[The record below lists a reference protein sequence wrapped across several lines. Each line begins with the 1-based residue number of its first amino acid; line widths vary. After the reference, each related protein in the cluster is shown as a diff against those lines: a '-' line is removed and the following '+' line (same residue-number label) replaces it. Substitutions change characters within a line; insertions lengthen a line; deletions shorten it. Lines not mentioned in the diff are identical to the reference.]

1 MFYIYWF
8 LNQLQNVL
16 INRIHFH
23 IFAEGLYPGELIVEC
38 IFFVV
43 WQVDGLI
50 TGGGEGAYEQK
61 LTVFHW
67 MAIRTV
73 YISIDPVRN
82 NEALEE
88 YTYNLFYK
96 GRLPRWRLEIGGLK
110 LGEHYSMYLSSGF
123 NVAEDLVH
131 SPCFW
136 KHPTNSQTVP
146 NGQEIASNLKTKQYT
161 LLEHC

>member
-1 MFYIYWF
+1 MYF
-8 LNQLQNVL
+8 LCCLTGRWSYNW
-16 INRIHFH
+16 
-23 IFAEGLYPGELIVEC
+23 G
-38 IFFVV
+38 
-43 WQVDGLI
+43 
-50 TGGGEGAYEQK
+50 GGGEGAYEQK

-96 GRLPRWRLEIGGLK
+96 GRLHRWRLEIGGLK

-146 NGQEIASNLKTKQYT
+146 NRQEIASNLKTKNTLCWSIFKVFNPFLTSKVFIYT
-161 LLEHC
+161 